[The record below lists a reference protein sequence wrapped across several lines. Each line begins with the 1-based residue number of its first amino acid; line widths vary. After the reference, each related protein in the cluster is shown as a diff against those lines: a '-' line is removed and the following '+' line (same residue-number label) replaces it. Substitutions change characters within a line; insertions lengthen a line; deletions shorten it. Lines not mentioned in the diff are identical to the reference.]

1 MSLKKITFIFMI
13 CSSFFLIMSTNVEA
27 NTGLNIGE
35 EAPDFKLNDLNGK
48 TVRLS
53 DYRGKSVMIN
63 FWATWCPP
71 CKKEMI
77 DIETF
82 SKKKQDRWV
91 VLAVNVDGGNEIGV
105 RQFVKERNLT
115 FSVLIDNNDMVSNQ
129 YHILSIPTT
138 FFLNEDG
145 IIVNKGFT
153 MLTLQQML
161 ELARD

>member
-1 MSLKKITFIFMI
+1 MSLKTTIFIFMVF
-13 CSSFFLIMSTNVEA
+13 SSFFFIMSTNVEA

-35 EAPDFKLNDLNGK
+35 EAPDFKLKDLNGK

-71 CKKEMI
+71 CKKEML
-77 DIETF
+77 DVETF
-82 SKKKQDRWV
+82 SKKKQDHWI
-91 VLAVNVDGGNEIGV
+91 VLAVNVDGGNEKGV

-115 FSVLIDNNDMVSNQ
+115 FPILIDNNDMVSNQ
-129 YHILSIPTT
+129 YDILSIPTT

-145 IIVNKGFT
+145 IIIKKGFT
-153 MLTLQQML
+153 MLTLQQMM
-161 ELARD
+161 EMTKD